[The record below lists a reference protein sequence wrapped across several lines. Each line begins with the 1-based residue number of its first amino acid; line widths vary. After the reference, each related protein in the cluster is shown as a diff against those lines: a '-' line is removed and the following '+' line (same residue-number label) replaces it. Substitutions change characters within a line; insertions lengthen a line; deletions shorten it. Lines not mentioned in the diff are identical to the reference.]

1 MANDHSESPRKFLE
15 YLDELIGRIRSSII
29 LFIAIFFL
37 TFLFGIKEITI
48 QGIKLYYPFP
58 DFYDSISIDIID
70 LIEKRLI
77 PPGFVLI
84 NISPF
89 DTVVTIA
96 YTSIAISA
104 AITIPLMIYQIIKF
118 SLPALYP
125 RERRA
130 IVIAPVAIISLFVI
144 GVAFSIIVIL
154 PLLFKVILILSRSL
168 NVEPTM
174 GIKNFISIILT
185 LSIGVGLSFETP
197 VIVVLLSYLKVVK
210 PEVWFRN
217 WRYAVIGAFF
227 IALLISPGAT
237 GGIMELTI
245 ATVILSLYFV
255 GAMIA
260 FKVYKE

>member
-1 MANDHSESPRKFLE
+1 MTQDNPENPRKFLE
-15 YLDELIGRIRSSII
+15 YLDELIGRLRSSII

-37 TFLFGIKEITI
+37 TFLFGFKQTVIY
-48 QGIKLYYPFP
+48 GIKLYYPFP
-58 DFYDSISIDIID
+58 DFYSSISIKVID
-70 LIEKRLI
+70 LIEKRLV
-77 PPGFVLI
+77 PPGFILI

-96 YTSIAISA
+96 YTSISISA

-125 RERRA
+125 RERKA
-130 IVIAPVAIISLFVI
+130 IILAPVAIIALFII
-144 GVAFSIIVIL
+144 GVAFSIMVVL
-154 PLLFKVILILSRSL
+154 PLLFKVILVLSRSL

-174 GIKNFISIILT
+174 GIKNFISIILM
-185 LSIGVGLSFETP
+185 LSIGIGLSFETP
-197 VIVVLLSYLKVVK
+197 VVVILLSYFKVVK

-237 GGIMELTI
+237 GGIMEVTI
-245 ATVILSLYFV
+245 ATVILTLYFI
-255 GAMIA
+255 GALIA
-260 FKVYKE
+260 FKVYKK